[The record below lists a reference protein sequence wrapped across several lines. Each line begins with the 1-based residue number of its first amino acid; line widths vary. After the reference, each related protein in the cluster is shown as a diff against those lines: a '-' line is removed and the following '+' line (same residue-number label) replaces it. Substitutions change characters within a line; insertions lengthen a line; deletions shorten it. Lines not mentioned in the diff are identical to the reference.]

1 MVSRGNDIH
10 FLLFLLLI
18 LLALLP
24 GVAKGIR
31 QKYRPRPPKTL
42 TLSRRQIE
50 NIVYR
55 KMLFRQILFCIP
67 VPLLMLLLYLVGRMG
82 AGAAIVSSLVVL
94 IVPAWNLYV
103 LLYLQWRPL
112 RSVSDEFWLRL
123 EREMSREIL
132 QRLDG
137 GWQFSN
143 WSWYIRVSNYECA
156 LLRAELIDFEKP
168 VQYRPIAL
176 WSMGFKHTA
185 RIHSHEYIFTGKDG
199 SIIRARIEQ
208 TPFFTNWVKKH
219 GGRFE

>member
-1 MVSRGNDIH
+1 MVRQSNDTH
-10 FLLFLLLI
+10 FLMFLLLI
-18 LLALLP
+18 LLALLL
-24 GVAKGIR
+24 GVAKSIR
-31 QKYRPRPPKTL
+31 QKYRPRPSKTL
-42 TLSRRQIE
+42 PLTRRQIE
-50 NIVYR
+50 NVVYR
-55 KMLFRQILFCIP
+55 KTLFQQILFCIP

-82 AGAAIVSSLVVL
+82 AAEAIISSLVVL
-94 IVPAWNLYV
+94 IVPVWHLYI

-112 RSVSDEFWLRL
+112 RSVPDEFWLRL
-123 EREMSREIL
+123 EREMSKEIL

-143 WSWYIRVSNYECA
+143 WSWHIRISNRECA

-176 WSMGFKHTA
+176 WSMGYKYTRAYHG
-185 RIHSHEYIFTGKDG
+185 HEYIFTGKDG